1 MPPRPGCHR
10 AWKREAF
17 STNPASCAPLQ
28 RDIGYLGTTAALGV
42 DFGPAAL
49 FRELWMP
56 PRSVENGLYVF
67 TAHYLRKRGYC
78 CQNACRNCPYG
89 FEKGDPR

>member
-1 MPPRPGCHR
+1 M
-10 AWKREAF
+10 
-17 STNPASCAPLQ
+17 
-28 RDIGYLGTTAALGV
+28 

>member
-1 MPPRPGCHR
+1 MQSRKDSG
-10 AWKREAF
+10 
-17 STNPASCAPLQ
+17 PLVE
-28 RDIGYLGTTAALGV
+28 GV
-42 DFGPAAL
+42 DYT
-49 FRELWMP
+49 
-56 PRSVENGLYVF
+56 VENGLYVF